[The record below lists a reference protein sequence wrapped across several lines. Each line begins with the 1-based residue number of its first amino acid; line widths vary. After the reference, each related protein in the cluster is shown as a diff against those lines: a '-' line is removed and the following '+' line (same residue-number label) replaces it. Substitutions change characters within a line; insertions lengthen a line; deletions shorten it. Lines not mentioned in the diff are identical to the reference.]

1 MLIYGNIQT
10 KQPNPFNA
18 MTITAKTA
26 VATVTELKTQ
36 WHKVA
41 ARSRRRPV
49 QITHNGKPAGALL
62 SQAAYEDWLVSQME
76 EEVISDE
83 DLAIINARAAE
94 SDADSIP
101 WEQVKAEMKRDGL
114 L

>member
-1 MLIYGNIQT
+1 MPIS
-10 KQPNPFNA
+10 
-18 MTITAKTA
+18 AKTA

-49 QITHNGKPAGALL
+49 QITRRGKPAGVLL
-62 SQAAYEDWLVSQME
+62 SQAAYEDFLDTR
-76 EEVISDE
+76 EEVISAE
-83 DLAIINARAAE
+83 DLAIINARMDEPDEDCITHEELVA
-94 SDADSIP
+94 
-101 WEQVKAEMKRDGL
+101 QMKRDGL

>member
-1 MLIYGNIQT
+1 M
-10 KQPNPFNA
+10 A
-18 MTITAKTA
+18 ITAKTA

-41 ARSRRRPV
+41 ARLSRRPV
-49 QITHNGKPAGALL
+49 QITHKGKPAGVLL
-62 SQAAYEDWLVSQME
+62 SQAAYEDFLDTR
-76 EEVISDE
+76 EEVISAE